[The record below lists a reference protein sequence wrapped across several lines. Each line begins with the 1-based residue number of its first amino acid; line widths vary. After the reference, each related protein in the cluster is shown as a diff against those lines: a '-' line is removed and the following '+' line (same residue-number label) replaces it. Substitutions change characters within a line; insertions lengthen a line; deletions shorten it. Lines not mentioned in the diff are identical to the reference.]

1 MKHRRAI
8 CRLAV
13 CLLMSLCGIRL
24 LAGCASSPNSQP
36 TTRPVSMHDR
46 QDRAMKDPFNY
57 SPDAGS
63 TDISGG
69 GLTDFDRQGFNR
81 DMKNVLDP

>member
-1 MKHRRAI
+1 MKRRAVI
-8 CRLAV
+8 CRLCFCVLVSGAG
-13 CLLMSLCGIRL
+13 LRL
-24 LAGCASSPNSQP
+24 AGGCASDNNHP
-36 TTRPVSMHDR
+36 TSRPASMRDR

>member
-1 MKHRRAI
+1 MKRRAAM
-8 CRLAV
+8 CRLCFCV
-13 CLLMSLCGIRL
+13 LICGAGLRL
-24 LAGCASSPNSQP
+24 AGGCASDTKQP
-36 TTRPVSMHDR
+36 TSKPASMRDR
-46 QDRAMKDPFNY
+46 QDKAMKDPFNY

-69 GLTDFDRQGFNR
+69 GLSDFDRQGFNR

>member
-1 MKHRRAI
+1 MKRRAVI
-8 CRLAV
+8 CRICFCVLVSGAGLRLAT
-13 CLLMSLCGIRL
+13 
-24 LAGCASSPNSQP
+24 GCASDNTHATSRPAS
-36 TTRPVSMHDR
+36 TRER

-57 SPDAGS
+57 SPDRES

>member
-1 MKHRRAI
+1 MKRRAAI
-8 CRLAV
+8 CRL
-13 CLLMSLCGIRL
+13 CFSLMLSGAGLRL
-24 LAGCASSPNSQP
+24 AGGCASDPNAKP
-36 TTRPVSMHDR
+36 TSRPATMRER
-46 QDRAMKDPFNY
+46 QDKAMKDPFNY

-81 DMKNVLDP
+81 DLKHVLDP